1 MTETTPLSPPP
12 RRTLSARARW
22 AVPAVVAVGVGVA
35 FAAPPLLAS
44 ADSSGLPPVTPEELV
59 AAVASAEPQ
68 ALSGTVVYTARL
80 GLPSLPFGPET
91 ADPVN
96 LLDGSSTLRVWT
108 DGGERSRVALLG
120 DMSEFSVVHDG
131 PEAWTY
137 ASSDDEV
144 VHYTVSDADRARYE
158 SMKDDAVSGRA
169 AGTVPGGADLPT
181 PAEAASQ
188 VLDRAE
194 QFSDV
199 SLDAEST
206 VAGRGAYQL
215 VVTPKTPGTLVARVV
230 VAIDAK
236 TDTPLRVQV
245 WSTKDAKTP
254 ALEVGFTDVT
264 FATPS
269 DSVLAFSAPA
279 GGSVTDKVVTL
290 PTDEQIA
297 ADHAKAASGSGL
309 PEGVTVS
316 GTGWATVVQATGVD
330 VPALV
335 AGDPSALTDA
345 PSGHPTIGSESAQGL
360 LDQFGPQDGGGPAS
374 KFQGIDPATLYDS
387 LTTKV
392 PEGHLISSALLSVLI
407 TDDGRVL
414 AGAVPPATLQGMA

>member
-12 RRTLSARARW
+12 RRLSARARW

-44 ADSSGLPPVTPEELV
+44 ADSSGLPTVTPEELV

-108 DGGERSRVALLG
+108 DGAERSRVALLG

-137 ASSDDEV
+137 ASSDDAV

-158 SMKDDAVSGRA
+158 SMKGDAA
-169 AGTVPGGADLPT
+169 AGQVPGGADLPT
-181 PAEAASQ
+181 PAEAARQ

-194 QFSDV
+194 QFSTV

-215 VVTPKTPGTLVARVV
+215 VVKPTTPGTLVARVV

-245 WSTKDAKTP
+245 WSTKDAQTP

-269 DSVLAFSAPA
+269 DSVLAFSTPA
-279 GGSVTDKVVTL
+279 GATVTDKVIAL

-297 ADHAKAASGSGL
+297 ADHAAAASGSEL
-309 PEGVTVS
+309 PDGVTVS
-316 GTGWATVVQATGVD
+316 GTGWSTVVQATGVD

-335 AGDPSALTDA
+335 AGDPSALADA

-392 PEGHLISSALLSVLI
+392 PQGHLISSALLSVLI

-414 AGAVPPATLQGMA
+414 AGAVPPETLQAMA

>member
-1 MTETTPLSPPP
+1 MTETSPLPPSP

-22 AVPAVVAVGVGVA
+22 AFPAVVAVGVGAA

-59 AAVASAEPQ
+59 AAVAAAQPQ

-108 DGGERSRVALLG
+108 DGGERSRVSLLG

-131 PEAWTY
+131 PEVWTY
-137 ASSDDEV
+137 ASSDDAV

-158 SMKDDAVSGRA
+158 SLKDDAA
-169 AGTVPGGADLPT
+169 AGQVPGGADLPT
-181 PAEAASQ
+181 PTEAAQQ
-188 VLDRAE
+188 VLDQAE
-194 QFSDV
+194 QLSHV

-230 VAIDAK
+230 VAIDAQ
-236 TDTPLRVQV
+236 TQTPLRVQV
-245 WSTKDAKTP
+245 WSTQDAQTP

-279 GGSVTDKVVTL
+279 GATTTEKVVTL

-297 ADHAKAASGSGL
+297 ADHAAGADGEL

-330 VPALV
+330 VPGLV
-335 AGDPSALTDA
+335 AGDPSALA
-345 PSGHPTIGSESAQGL
+345 AVPSGHPTIGSESAQGL
-360 LDQFGPQDGGGPAS
+360 LDQFGPQDGAGPAS
-374 KFQGIDPATLYDS
+374 KFQGLDPAALYDS

-414 AGAVPPATLQGMA
+414 AGAVPAATLQAMA

>member
-12 RRTLSARARW
+12 RRTPSTRARW
-22 AVPAVVAVGVGVA
+22 AVPAVVAVGVGAA
-35 FAAPPLLAS
+35 FAGPALMAS
-44 ADSSGLPPVTPEELV
+44 ADSDGLPPVTAEELV

-68 ALSGTVVYTARL
+68 ALSGTVVHTARL

-108 DGGERSRVALLG
+108 DGGERSRVSLLG

-137 ASSDDEV
+137 DSTADEV
-144 VHYTVSDADRARYE
+144 VHYTLSGADQDRYTALE
-158 SMKDDAVSGRA
+158 GAAA
-169 AGTVPGGADLPT
+169 AGQVPGAPELPT
-181 PAEAASQ
+181 PAEAAQQ
-188 VLDRAE
+188 VLDQVE
-194 QFSDV
+194 QFSTV

-206 VAGRGAYQL
+206 VAGRSAYQL
-215 VVTPKTPGTLVARVV
+215 VVTPTTPGTLVSRVV

-245 WSTKDAKTP
+245 WSVQDAKTP
-254 ALEVGFTDVT
+254 ALELGFTDVT
-264 FATPS
+264 FGTPS

-279 GGSVTDKVVTL
+279 GATVTDKEVAL

-297 ADHAKAASGSGL
+297 ADRAAHTEASAAL
-309 PEGVTVS
+309 PPGVTVS
-316 GTGWATVVQATGVD
+316 GTGWATVVEASDLD
-330 VPALV
+330 VPGLV
-335 AGDPSALTDA
+335 AGDPSALAGLPDA
-345 PSGHPTIGSESAQGL
+345 GPTIGSESAQGL
-360 LDQFGPQDGGGPAS
+360 LDEFGPQDGEGPAS
-374 KFQGIDPATLYDS
+374 KFDGLDPAALYDS
-387 LTTKV
+387 LTTVV

-414 AGAVPPATLQGMA
+414 VGAVPAATLQAMA